1 MLDFSD
7 DVYENQWKTFDRFP
21 AMISA
26 VLFAHLKREVRFY
39 KPDS

>member
-7 DVYENQWKTFDRFP
+7 DVYENQWKSFDRLP

-26 VLFAHLKREVRFY
+26 VLFAHLKMEVRFY
-39 KPDS
+39 RPDS